1 MAFLKEAD
9 AVVLFPGGFGTLDE
23 AMETLTLAQTG
34 KHNPLPLVMIEP
46 PGHDYWKTWSGF
58 LMDQLE
64 GNAYINREDLALFE
78 ITDSV
83 EQAVRMIEQFY
94 HRYHSLRFV
103 GDLLVIRMRS
113 ALPAGAVDRLAAEFG
128 DLLRPGAKFAL
139 ITALPQEA
147 DEPALVDLPRL
158 AFDFNRSQFA
168 RLRALI
174 DFINVQ

>member
-34 KHNPLPLVMIEP
+34 KHNPLPVVMIEP
-46 PGHDYWKTWSGF
+46 PGRDYWKTWLRF
-58 LMDQLE
+58 LRGQLA
-64 GNAYINREDLALFE
+64 GNAFIDREDLALFA
-78 ITDSV
+78 IKDSV
-83 EQAVRMIEQFY
+83 DQAVEMIEQFY
-94 HRYHSLRFV
+94 RRYHSLRFV

-113 ALPAGAVDRLAAEFG
+113 ALPAAALDRLAANFD
-128 DLLRPGAKFAL
+128 DLLRQGGKFTL

-147 DEPALVDLPRL
+147 NEPALMDLPRL

-174 DFINVQ
+174 DFINAQ